1 MPSKRC
7 GFSLA
12 ILVSIGSPSILFL
25 HQRAVKRAADIFSPD
40 KKAEVSNAFF
50 FGGGCWFFR
59 CVCVSKSVSKTHD
72 QQIVLAV
79 WQRWV
84 HKVETIIFLYNGM
97 LESRKEMDTLMYE
110 EIMTHENTNMGG

>member
-50 FGGGCWFFR
+50 LVGGADSLGV
-59 CVCVSKSVSKTHD
+59 CVCVKHSKPWFT
-72 QQIVLAV
+72 
-79 WQRWV
+79 
-84 HKVETIIFLYNGM
+84 
-97 LESRKEMDTLMYE
+97 
-110 EIMTHENTNMGG
+110 EILKKN